1 MFNSSVLDIAI
12 GAVFIFLLLSVFATA
27 VNEIIFSFLNMRG
40 RELLRGI
47 ATLLSDAQNTDLV
60 TKIYNHGQVFGLF
73 EGNFDPCKPGK
84 LPSYIPS
91 RNFALA
97 LLDTVAHPFSEVSVA
112 QPVLAAQPG
121 EATQPGAVGQPG
133 RAAQPGAPAGIA
145 QEAIVLTQAFK
156 DAAQRMA
163 NEPATEK
170 VGKPLVSMITMA
182 GNDAVKLQK
191 SVEDWY
197 NSGMDRVSGWYK
209 YKTQLALFLIGLVIA
224 ASINADTIHI
234 VKQLSQDST
243 LRASI
248 VAAAESAKDPAINKE
263 QTTTQQRI
271 DAAKKSLSDVNN
283 LGLPLGWHDGDW
295 TANHLPNLFLGWLLT
310 AIAITLGAP
319 FWFDTLNKIMVIRST
334 VKPREKSHDEGSK
347 DKSRS

>member
-1 MFNSSVLDIAI
+1 MRSRTFTYEAADMFGSSALDIAI
-12 GAVFIFLLLSVFATA
+12 GAVFIFLLLSIFATT

-47 ATLLSDAQNTDLV
+47 ATLLSDVQKTGLV
-60 TKIYNHGQVFGLF
+60 TEIYNHGQVFGLF
-73 EGNFDPCKPGK
+73 EGNFDPRKPGK

-97 LLDTVAHPFSEVSVA
+97 LLDAVAQPFSEVSIV
-112 QPVLAAQPG
+112 QAA
-121 EATQPGAVGQPG
+121 
-133 RAAQPGAPAGIA
+133 AAAPAGAPAVTA

-156 DAAQRMA
+156 DAASKWA
-163 NEPATEK
+163 NDGATEK
-170 VGKPLVSMITMA
+170 VGKALVSMIAMA
-182 GNDAVKLQK
+182 GNDALKLQK

-209 YKTQLALFLIGLVIA
+209 YKTQWMLFAIGLVIA
-224 ASINADTIHI
+224 VATNADTIHI

-248 VAAAESAKDPAINKE
+248 VAAAESAKEPLVN
-263 QTTTQQRI
+263 QGLSTQGRI
-271 DAAKKSLSDVNN
+271 DAAKQSLSDINN
-283 LGLPLGWHDGDW
+283 VGVPLGWHRGDW
-295 TANHLPNLFLGWLLT
+295 SAAHAPNLVLGWLLT
-310 AIAITLGAP
+310 AIAVSLGAP
-319 FWFDTLNKIMVIRST
+319 FWFDILNKIMVVRST